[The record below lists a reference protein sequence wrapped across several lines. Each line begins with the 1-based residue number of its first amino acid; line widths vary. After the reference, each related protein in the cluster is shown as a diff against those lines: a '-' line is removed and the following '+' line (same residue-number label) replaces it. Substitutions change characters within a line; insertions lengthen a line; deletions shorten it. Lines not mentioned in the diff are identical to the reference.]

1 MAVHSTPVR
10 FVLNEREVALLRK
23 CLSLKSSKSDSA
35 TIAEKSN
42 PNSNAPL
49 LRERDD
55 HNAAAF
61 RSATRVFLLTF
72 GSIRGVDALLGY
84 LSARQSPT
92 ATRSRKPLVASK
104 FKLALSLSSLLYLH
118 SMLYRIL
125 SRLRLRLL
133 HEKVRNIGERYP
145 RIYAVLTSRI
155 APAVGASLSG
165 LALGICPADQLRISL
180 VIYVAC
186 RALEIGYAAIE
197 HTKLV
202 RTYKP
207 SWMGSWLLFALSQGQ
222 LLHAFVFDRDCF
234 PPAYGSFILG
244 YTPEYIQRRPASLS
258 PKVAWP
264 SSDDTAD
271 ALAQMARL
279 KWPAFTSPI
288 LNPNRA
294 NTLPPGIDPIISPI
308 TSCAHPAIS
317 KLSCALI
324 HPSDPSCFLA
334 YLRQN
339 LLAFPKLA
347 RFYAMYYGAFSLL
360 HVKKMI
366 HDPVASLNR
375 HSESIL
381 RSTLAISGSIGV
393 AWGSICLF
401 QALLPRAVV
410 PKFRFFLGG
419 FLGGLFQLFD
429 RTPAGHMAS
438 LYTARTSVDSLWKV
452 GVKHRWWKG
461 IRGGDVWL
469 FVAALGLVNVV
480 YDLGKDTAAGKD
492 SAMTLIK
499 ILRGE
504 IEVGLPQKKK
514 EEEEEEE
521 EVKKVEGVKSEEVQ
535 TDDVKNEEVQTQE
548 VVL

>member
-1 MAVHSTPVR
+1 MAAHQTPIR

-23 CLSLKSSKSDSA
+23 YLSQKSPKSDTA
-35 TIAEKSN
+35 ITEKSTTS
-42 PNSNAPL
+42 SNEPL
-49 LRERDD
+49 PERDD

-72 GSIRGVDALLGY
+72 GSLRGADALLGR

-118 SMLYRIL
+118 AMLYRIL

-133 HEKVRNIGERYP
+133 HEKVRTISERYP
-145 RIYAVLTSRI
+145 KIYAALTSRI

-165 LALGICPADQLRISL
+165 LALGICPADQLRVSL
-180 VIYVAC
+180 VLYVAC

-197 HTKLV
+197 HTELIQN
-202 RTYKP
+202 KP
-207 SWMGSWLLFALSQGQ
+207 SWMGSWLLFAVSQGQ

-244 YTPEYIQRRPASLS
+244 YTPEYIQRRPPGLS

-264 SSDDTAD
+264 SSDDIVD

-279 KWPAFTSPI
+279 RWPTFDSPI
-288 LNPNRA
+288 LNPNKIT
-294 NTLPPGIDPIISPI
+294 TLPQGIDPIISPI
-308 TSCAHPAIS
+308 TSRAHPAIS

-324 HPSDPSCFLA
+324 HPSDPSCFMA

-347 RFYAMYYGAFSLL
+347 RFYAMYYGALSLL
-360 HVKKMI
+360 RIKKTI
-366 HDPVASLNR
+366 RDPVASLNR
-375 HSESIL
+375 LSESIL

-401 QALLPRAVV
+401 QALLPRVV
-410 PKFRFFLGG
+410 LPKFRFFLGG
-419 FLGGLFQLFD
+419 FLGGMFQLFD

-438 LYTARTSVDSLWKV
+438 LYTARTSVDSLWKI

-504 IEVGLPQKKK
+504 IEVGLPKKKK
-514 EEEEEEE
+514 EEKEE
-521 EVKKVEGVKSEEVQ
+521 EVEDVKSEEIQ
-535 TDDVKNEEVQTQE
+535 TEDG
-548 VVL
+548 VL